1 VNRTNE
7 VTTTSETVTGG
18 AAEDVAVA
26 DMTNEEVDVGA
37 EETADVGAE
46 ETVDVVAEET
56 VDVVAEEVV
65 AGKVVADEVVVEG
78 AAVVST

>member
-1 VNRTNE
+1 
-7 VTTTSETVTGG
+7 VTGG

-26 DMTNEEVDVGA
+26 DMTSEEVDVGA
-37 EETADVGAE
+37 EETADVG
-46 ETVDVVAEET
+46 AEET

>member
-7 VTTTSETVTGG
+7 VTTTSETVIGG

-26 DMTNEEVDVGA
+26 DTTSEEVDVGA
-37 EETADVGAE
+37 EETVDVG
-46 ETVDVVAEET
+46 
-56 VDVVAEEVV
+56 AEEVV

>member
-46 ETVDVVAEET
+46 TVDVG
-56 VDVVAEEVV
+56 AEEVV
-65 AGKVVADEVVVEG
+65 AEKVVADEVVVEG

>member
-26 DMTNEEVDVGA
+26 DTTSEEVDVGA
-37 EETADVGAE
+37 EETVDVGAE
-46 ETVDVVAEET
+46 ETVDAG
-56 VDVVAEEVV
+56 AEEVV
-65 AGKVVADEVVVEG
+65 AEKVVADEVVVEG